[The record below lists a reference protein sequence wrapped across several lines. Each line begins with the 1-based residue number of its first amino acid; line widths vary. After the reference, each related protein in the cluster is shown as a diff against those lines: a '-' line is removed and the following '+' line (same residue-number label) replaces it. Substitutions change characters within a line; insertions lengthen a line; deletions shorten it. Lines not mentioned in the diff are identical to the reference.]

1 VRPSGIHADLGWRV
15 FARSARQGADVLNE
29 SRIPNPESRPST
41 TVTAAVLRDAE
52 GRVLLAQRTAGRE
65 HAGCWEFPGGKLEP
79 GETVVDGLR
88 RELVEELGIT
98 IGASRPLI
106 ALPWRVGG
114 ADLLLEV
121 REVDDYAGTPRG
133 CEGQSLQW
141 QTLGQLGTLSMPPA
155 DLPVVAA
162 LTQPALYAITP
173 EPGADDGAFL
183 QAVERLLAA
192 GIRRLQLR
200 AKTVDPLRR
209 AQLAA
214 AIAARTRLAGAELLV
229 NGDPGLAEAL
239 GCGLHLTA
247 AQLAGLSRRPSVPLL
262 AASCHDIP
270 DLERAARL
278 RCDFV
283 VLGPVAATASHPD
296 ADPLGWA
303 RFAALRA
310 ACPLP
315 VYALGGLFAADLPI
329 ARAHGAQGIAAIRGL
344 WPRDGRSTEL
354 G

>member
-1 VRPSGIHADLGWRV
+1 V
-15 FARSARQGADVLNE
+15 FAAGARQGADVLNE
-29 SRIPNPESRPST
+29 SRIPNPESQPST

-52 GRVLLAQRTAGRE
+52 GRVLLTQRTAGRE
-65 HAGCWEFPGGKLEP
+65 HAGCWEFPGGKLEA

-106 ALPWRVGG
+106 AVPWRVGG
-114 ADLLLEV
+114 SDLLLVV
-121 REVDDYAGTPRG
+121 REVDDYLGAPRG
-133 CEGQSLQW
+133 CEGQSLRW
-141 QTLGQLGTLSMPPA
+141 QTLQQLGTLSMPPA

-173 EPGADDGAFL
+173 EPGADEDAFL
-183 QAVERLLAA
+183 QAIDRLLAS
-192 GIRRLQLR
+192 GTRRLQLR
-200 AKTVDPLRR
+200 AKTIDPARR
-209 AQLAA
+209 ARLAA
-214 AIAARTRLAGAELLV
+214 AIAARARLTGAELLV
-229 NGDPGLAEAL
+229 NGDLGLAEAL

-247 AQLAGLSRRPSVPLL
+247 AQLAELSRRPTVPLL
-262 AASCHDIP
+262 AASCHHAQ
-270 DLERAARL
+270 DLQRAARL

-283 VLGPVAATASHPD
+283 VLGPVAATATHPD

-310 ACPLP
+310 ASPLP
-315 VYALGGLFAADLPI
+315 VYALGGLVAADLPI

-344 WPRDGRSTEL
+344 WPPGGGSAVL